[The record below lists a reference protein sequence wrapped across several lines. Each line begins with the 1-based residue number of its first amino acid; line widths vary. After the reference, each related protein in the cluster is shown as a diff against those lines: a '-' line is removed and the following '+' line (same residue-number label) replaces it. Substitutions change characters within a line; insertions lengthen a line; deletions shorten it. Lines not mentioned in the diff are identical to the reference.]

1 MRTFRKVKYWNGILI
16 ESGACFRW
24 VNDNQVV
31 HFDGAREGFFHSWGV
46 SSGETVG
53 IVESLEGEV
62 HLVDPSFIR
71 FTHFD
76 STTES
81 LNEALEFIHDEEQR
95 QRIIDVIF
103 KMK

>member
-1 MRTFRKVKYWNGILI
+1 MRTFRKVKYWNGILV

-24 VNDNQVV
+24 VGDNQVV
-31 HFDGAREGFFHSWGV
+31 HFDHAKEGYFHSWGV

-53 IVESLEGEV
+53 IVESLDGEIQ
-62 HLVDPSFIR
+62 LVDPSFIK
-71 FTHFD
+71 FTYTD

-81 LNEALEFIHDEEQR
+81 LNEALEFIEDEEQR
-95 QRIIDVIF
+95 QRVIDVIF